1 MCMTDGDDPDTPPSG
16 AGFASVAEA
25 LRAERAF
32 AVYLNSAARD
42 LGGPARGEALEQF
55 GAIASLL
62 GAASNSLLRL
72 FDAGDGRDA
81 DCYAATAAW
90 LADRTRLGRK
100 DAKAAVRQMRLLARH
115 PLLDAATAA
124 GGITL
129 SRAREIAGW
138 TGKIDDDA
146 LQQKADQTLLDAAGP
161 GRTSTTRAS
170 SPRPPTR
177 PGANSSPTPTR
188 TRPGR
193 ASGTGSS
200 SSTPPWTGRA
210 ASSAT

>member
-42 LGGPARGEALEQF
+42 LGGPARSEALEQL

-81 DCYAATAAW
+81 DGYAATA
-90 LADRTRLGRK
+90 DQTRLGRK

-115 PLLDAATAA
+115 PLLDDATAA